1 MHPGHRRHLPR
12 GGVAVAGAN
21 SPPPGGLPVGVVAF
35 TVAAT
40 GFALGV
46 STVVVV
52 LGLPV
57 LVGTLA
63 VARGFARGEWAR
75 VAAMTGRAVLEP
87 VHRTP
92 GREGG
97 GVERMLR
104 ALRDGQS
111 WRDLAHLR

>member
-1 MHPGHRRHLPR
+1 MPT
-12 GGVAVAGAN
+12 
-21 SPPPGGLPVGVVAF
+21 GVVAF
-35 TVAAT
+35 TVAVT

-46 STVVVV
+46 STGVVV
-52 LGLPV
+52 LGLRV

-63 VARGFARGEWAR
+63 VARGFARGERAR
-75 VAAMTGRAVLEP
+75 VAAMTGRAVPES
-87 VHRTP
+87 VYRTP

-111 WRDLAHLR
+111 WQDLAHVVFSFPLRVVTFSLALT